1 MVQALGGLRVL
12 DLSRIL
18 AGPFATQVLSDLG
31 ADVVKVEPAWGDD
44 TRNWGP
50 PFVEIRNSPT
60 SAYFASCNRGKRSI
74 VLDLKDE
81 ENLRTMRG
89 LLAKADVLV
98 ENFRAGTLTRM
109 GLDPEDLMNNYP
121 GLIICSITG
130 FGQSGPR
137 AKEAGYDVALQ
148 GMSGL
153 MSITGIENGP
163 PVKVGVAWIDVL
175 TGWTAVSGIL
185 AALHHR
191 ERTGAGQWIDLSL
204 FDVALMS
211 MVNQAQNWLATGDSP
226 SRMGHAHPNI
236 VPYQA
241 FEGSNGWFILATGN
255 DSQHRLVCEMIDRI
269 DLCESPYD
277 TNAGRLGYR
286 DKIISSLAKEF
297 VQKPIEHWLI
307 HLKERG
313 VPCAPINSIGEAFN
327 DGQANARGAIWEL
340 SDGSSSVANAL
351 RFMSGTPASPN
362 GLIPSLGEH
371 RDEILR
377 DWSIE

>member
-1 MVQALGGLRVL
+1 MLRALDGLRIL

-18 AGPFATQVLSDLG
+18 AGPFATQVLSDFG

-50 PFVEIRNSPT
+50 PFVNLEDSTT

-74 VLDLKDE
+74 VLDLKNPDDVDTI
-81 ENLRTMRG
+81 RT
-89 LLAKADVLV
+89 LLSQADVLV
-98 ENFRAGTLTRM
+98 ENFRVGTLARM
-109 GLDPEDLMNNYP
+109 GLDPEQLMKEHP

-137 AKEAGYDVALQ
+137 SKEAGYDVALQ

-191 ERTGAGQWIDLSL
+191 ERTGDGQWIDLSL

-211 MVNQAQNWLATGDSP
+211 MVNQAQNWLVTGDSP
-226 SRMGHAHPNI
+226 GRMGHAHPNI

-255 DSQHRLVCEMIDRI
+255 DAQHRLVCEMVDRV
-269 DLCESPYD
+269 DLCQYPFD
-277 TNAGRLGYR
+277 TNAGRLEYR
-286 DKIISSLAKEF
+286 DEIISSLAKIF
-297 VQKPIEHWLI
+297 LQQPIEDWLSL
-307 HLKERG
+307 LKERG
-313 VPCAPINSIGEAFN
+313 VPCAPIHSIGEAFQ
-327 DGQANARGAIWEL
+327 DDQSNARGAIWKL
-340 SDGSSSVANAL
+340 PDGSSSVANAL
-351 RFMSGTPASPN
+351 RFMSATPASAN
-362 GLIPSLGEH
+362 GLIPSLDEH

-377 DWSIE
+377 DWSSE

>member
-1 MVQALGGLRVL
+1 MLRALEGLRVL

-31 ADVVKVEPAWGDD
+31 ADVVKVESAWGDD

-50 PFVEIRNSPT
+50 PFVNIEDSST

-74 VLDLKDE
+74 VLDLKNTDDVVKI
-81 ENLRTMRG
+81 RT
-89 LLAKADVLV
+89 LIAQADVLV
-98 ENFRAGTLTRM
+98 ENFRVGTLARM
-109 GLDPEDLMNNYP
+109 GLDPEQLMKEYP

-191 ERTGAGQWIDLSL
+191 ERTGDGQWIDLSL

-226 SRMGHAHPNI
+226 GRMGHAHPNI

-255 DSQHRLVCEMIDRI
+255 DTQYRIVCEMVDRV
-269 DLCESPYD
+269 DLCQSPFD
-277 TNAGRLGYR
+277 TNAGRLKHR
-286 DKIISSLAKEF
+286 SEIISSLAKVF
-297 VQKPIEHWLI
+297 LQRPIEDWLVQ
-307 HLKERG
+307 LKERG
-313 VPCAPINSIGEAFN
+313 VPCAPIHSIGEAFQ
-327 DGQANARGAIWEL
+327 DDQANARGAIWEL
-340 SDGSSSVANAL
+340 PDGTSSVANAL
-351 RFMSGTPASPN
+351 RFMSATPASAN
-362 GLIPSLGEH
+362 GLIPSLDEH
-371 RDEILR
+371 HDEILR
-377 DWSIE
+377 DWSSE